1 MYHQNPKTDGLEL
14 RRGLEFF
21 RRLVQQKDGANRA
34 HAVGDHVSSL
44 IQPRGFLRCSDQLER
59 VY

>member
-21 RRLVQQKDGANRA
+21 RRLVQQKDGADRA

-44 IQPRGFLRCSDQLER
+44 IQPRGFLRCSGQFE
-59 VY
+59 